1 METSIVE
8 GQIPQCWVM
17 NQVISLIFR
26 TRKLMLREELTT
38 GVLACVGHKSTKRD
52 VT

>member
-1 METSIVE
+1 METSMVE
-8 GQIPQCWVM
+8 SQIPQCWVM

-26 TRKLMLREELTT
+26 IRSLMLREELNT
-38 GVLACVGHKSTKRD
+38 GVLACVGHKRTKCD